1 MTTYYW
7 KMYFNCTLNFHVFF
21 FLLITG
27 GVCTWLSLPSANNIA
42 FRSSGMIYFSCTYF
56 LKSYKLYQSE
66 RIGTTKEKVE
76 SEQRIIVSLWITTTV
91 GALRVIRGAKR
102 KKHSEILII
111 SLDMITLCLCYIHY
125 PASNYIFII
134 SLLYYSKVSLGK
146 VISSYLYFMG

>member
-102 KKHSEILII
+102 KKTFRNLDNFAGYDHFMFVLYPLSSEQLHFHNF
-111 SLDMITLCLCYIHY
+111 ITLL
-125 PASNYIFII
+125 F
-134 SLLYYSKVSLGK
+134 
-146 VISSYLYFMG
+146 